1 MRGKNIP
8 NAITAVN
15 LAVGVVSLVLVL
27 AENYTAA
34 AAMVLLATILDSM
47 DGKVARHL
55 QVSSD
60 FGKELD
66 SLADLV
72 SFGVAPAIL
81 AYATVLVTL
90 GIPGVVVAVTFVIC
104 GALRLARFNATDFT
118 GRFVGVPITAA
129 GGLLALLMLVARDI
143 NEFFVVVIMLAL
155 SYLMISRISIPK
167 F

>member
-1 MRGKNIP
+1 MRGKHIP

-15 LAVGVVSLVLVL
+15 LAVGVLSLVLVM
-27 AENYTAA
+27 AENYTGAA
-34 AAMVLLATILDSM
+34 ALVLLAVLLDSM

-81 AYATVLVTL
+81 AYALVLVPF
-90 GIPGVVVAVTFVIC
+90 GIPGLAVVIIFVVC
-104 GALRLARFNATDFT
+104 GALRLARFNSTDFT
-118 GRFVGVPITAA
+118 GKFEGVPITVA
-129 GGLLALLMLVARDI
+129 GGSLALLLLVARDI
-143 NEFFVVVIMLAL
+143 NGIIVIAIMLILAF
-155 SYLMISRISIPK
+155 LMVSRLTIPK